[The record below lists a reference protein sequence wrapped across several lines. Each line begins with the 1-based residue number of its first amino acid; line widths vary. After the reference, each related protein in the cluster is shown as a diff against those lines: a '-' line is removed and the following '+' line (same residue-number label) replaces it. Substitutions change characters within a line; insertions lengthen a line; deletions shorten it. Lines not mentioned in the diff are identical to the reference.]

1 MKKGWLKFFF
11 YFLILFILIYN
22 PISARIMTVATA
34 TFHNLNIAL
43 YYKQIAAESSFRSF
57 ALSKKG
63 AIGLGQ
69 VLPGTA
75 KYIQPK
81 NPTLFLWFPPS
92 NLHTSAKYMKYLLK
106 KYDKNWSLSLAA
118 YNWGETN
125 VDKRIRKLEIERDK
139 NYREIF
145 SDIPE
150 TYTFIGK
157 IIKKEK

>member
-11 YFLILFILIYN
+11 YILILFILFYN
-22 PISARIMTVATA
+22 PVSARIMAVTTA
-34 TFHNLNIAL
+34 TFHNLNISL
-43 YYKQIAAESSFRSF
+43 FYKQIAAESSFRSF

-81 NPTLFLWFPPS
+81 YPAFFLWFPPS

-106 KYDKNWSLSLAA
+106 KYGKNWSLSLAA

-125 VDKRIRKLEIERDK
+125 VDKRIRKLKIERDK

-150 TYTFIGK
+150 TYSFIGK
-157 IIKKEK
+157 ILEK